1 MVEVIRRVHCWEA
14 YVIADVTRIQ
24 GLVLCVG
31 VFLYAFW
38 WCIGWLIATESSFN
52 RILVFLFA
60 MSAWVLCSLELG
72 NHADHGLIP

>member
-1 MVEVIRRVHCWEA
+1 MVEVIRRVHCWED
-14 YVIADVTRIQ
+14 YVI
-24 GLVLCVG
+24 VLCVG